1 MRSIVYEGNNYEEID
16 YEVQKMLKMANIF
29 TFQFYIKDRLWVSS
43 KAIMEKFHIEKFYH
57 VTNLDKLPTIFYA
70 ADLPKIRRL
79 YAEIMLGKSA
89 VYNEV
94 RSYDGESYYKI
105 TLIPSKYDEDG
116 KLMMVS
122 VVLEDFDDR
131 IKQMSLMQMLSD
143 EYYSVFLADFVEDR
157 VITYRMKDTFEA
169 RYGTEMGKM
178 PSYQKI
184 MEAYIKKD
192 VMKEDQKEMLRK
204 TSKENLEKE
213 FQKCNTFYFDYRIMR
228 DGRPEYI
235 KFKAVKMNAGD
246 NLTKMIIGFADAGS
260 ERVERWGKLSFYDPV
275 TKGNNYTYFAEK
287 LSNERRDGYVVSLDI
302 KDFKMVNNVCGI
314 ERGDLVLQE
323 VSRLLDGVINDQG
336 FFGHVNSDHYALFL
350 PYEKEEDV
358 EIILNRIT
366 GGFVELVKNCLIPKI
381 SPYFG
386 ASRWKYGERIQLI
399 FGQANTAKHRIKKN
413 SNTNY
418 GFYHEED
425 TKAAIEVKRMEDS
438 FEDAIAKEQFEIWYQ
453 PKYSPIEKELTGAEA
468 LIRWRM
474 PDGELVPPAKFIPV
488 FEMNG
493 MIRELDRFVFKKV
506 CKQQRKWIEEIGA
519 TVPVSVNLSRAS
531 LFYENIVEEY
541 VEIAKEIGVLPQ
553 LVPIEITESAAIEN
567 QEIQSLSMKF
577 SGAGFPLHIDDFGTG
592 YSSLSTLNM
601 MRLDT
606 LKLDKSLIDYIGEFG
621 GDRLIKHTVALAK
634 DMGIHVTAE
643 GVENNEQVQ
652 FLKEVDCDNIQGYIY
667 SRPIPTEFFT
677 EKLKNEKMSE
687 KYLFRKGQLY
697 TYPMLVDIM
706 RRVCSDAA
714 SEGIEGHA
722 AIQINIYGEGEGAF
736 YIEFNNGKVHVE
748 PYEYYD
754 RDVLL
759 SMDAQTLIQIL
770 KRVLSL
776 EQAYQ
781 EGRVSYTGDWG
792 AALLVE
798 QVVKRV

>member
-1 MRSIVYEGNNYEEID
+1 MRSIVYEGNTYEEID

-29 TFQFYIKDRLWVSS
+29 TFQFYINDRLWVSS
-43 KAIMEKFHIEKFYH
+43 NATMDKFHIEKFYH
-57 VTNLDKLPTIFYA
+57 VTNFDKLPPIFYA
-70 ADLPKIRRL
+70 GDLPKIRKL
-79 YAEIMLGKSA
+79 YTEIMLGKSV

-94 RSYDGESYYKI
+94 RSYDGEAYYKI
-105 TLIPSKYDEDG
+105 TLISSKYDEDG
-116 KLMMVS
+116 KLKMVS
-122 VVLEDFDDR
+122 AVIED
-131 IKQMSLMQMLSD
+131 
-143 EYYSVFLADFVEDR
+143 
-157 VITYRMKDTFEA
+157 
-169 RYGTEMGKM
+169 
-178 PSYQKI
+178 
-184 MEAYIKKD
+184 
-192 VMKEDQKEMLRK
+192 
-204 TSKENLEKE
+204 
-213 FQKCNTFYFDYRIMR
+213 C
-228 DGRPEYI
+228 
-235 KFKAVKMNAGD
+235 
-246 NLTKMIIGFADAGS
+246 DAGS
-260 ERVERWGKLSFYDPV
+260 ERVKRWKKLSFYDPI
-275 TKGNNYTYFAEK
+275 TKGNNYTYFTEK

-323 VSRLLDGVINDQG
+323 VSRLLDREITDQG

-350 PYEKEEDV
+350 PCEKEEDV
-358 EIILNRIT
+358 ETVLNKIT
-366 GGFVELVKNCLIPKI
+366 GEFAILVKNCLIPKI

-386 ASRWKYGERIQLI
+386 VSRWKYGERIQLI

-413 SNTNY
+413 SDINY

-425 TKAAIEVKRMEDS
+425 TKAAIEIKRMEDS
-438 FEDAIAKEQFEIWYQ
+438 FEDAIVKEQFEIWYQ

-474 PDGELVPPAKFIPV
+474 PDGELVSPVKFIPV

-506 CKQQRKWIEEIGA
+506 CMQQRKWIDEIGA

-531 LFYENIVEEY
+531 LFYENIVEDY
-541 VEIAKEIGVLPQ
+541 VEIAKDIGVLPQ

-643 GVENNEQVQ
+643 GVESNEQVQ

-667 SRPIPTEFFT
+667 SRPIPEEVFT
-677 EKLKNEKMSE
+677 QKLKSEKMSE
-687 KYLFRKGQLY
+687 KYLFRKGHLY

-706 RRVCSDAA
+706 HRVCSDAA
-714 SEGIEGHA
+714 SEGIEGHK

-736 YIEFNNGKVHVE
+736 YIEFNNGKVYVE

-759 SMDAQTLIQIL
+759 SMDAQTLIWVL
-770 KRVLSL
+770 KRTLSL
-776 EQAYQ
+776 DQAYQ
-781 EGRVSYTGDWG
+781 EGLVSYTGDWS
-792 AALLVE
+792 AALLIE
-798 QVVKRV
+798 QVAKRAYRMLV